1 MEALT
6 LTADLDEDDDDA
18 GSTRRCVASGER
30 LDKSQLIRFVAS
42 PDGVVT
48 PDLEARLPGRGLYV
62 RAREAELALAVKKNA
77 FSRAAKRP
85 LRLPEDLTERVGR
98 LLLERVQGCL
108 GMARRGGA
116 AVAGYDQVSDALRH
130 GKAHLLVQA
139 NDGSAAPRARLA
151 MLATGLPVIEPLRP
165 RRWARPSVEID

>member
-1 MEALT
+1 
-6 LTADLDEDDDDA
+6 
-18 GSTRRCVASGER
+18 
-30 LDKSQLIRFVAS
+30 
-42 PDGVVT
+42 VT

-62 RAREAELALAVKKNA
+62 RANKEDLTLAAKKNLFA
-77 FSRAAKRP
+77 RAAKRS
-85 LRLPEDLTERVGR
+85 LRTPEDLIERVER

-139 NDGSAAPRARLA
+139 SDGAPAPRQRLA
-151 MLATGLPVIEPLRP
+151 MLATGLPIIEPVTAEALGAPFGRDRLVHLVICGKSIAAALQAASNRFTGFRTP
-165 RRWARPSVEID
+165 LQEQHAI